1 MRTDTHPVKV
11 VNHPISLEHRSDGSI
26 LINSTG
32 TLGSY
37 EKRVT
42 DRLDY
47 WAANAPDRTFVAQR
61 GLGGHWEK
69 LSYAQ
74 MLARVHVVAQYI
86 LEKNLSAERPVVI
99 LSGNSTEHLII
110 GLAAM
115 YIGVPYASISQA
127 YSLLDKGFGK
137 LGDIMDTLTPGLI
150 FVDNLG
156 PYREAIDAV
165 APKGCPVVATEYGHA
180 LDGVDYP
187 VTPFGEVLQTQ
198 LTPEVEKANAA
209 VNGDTIAKF
218 LFTSGSTGSPK
229 AVINTHRMLCAN
241 QKMLSSV
248 LAFLPDEPPVMLDWL
263 PWSHTFGGNHN
274 IGIALHNGGTFYI
287 DGGKPTSKDV
297 EITLH
302 NLESVA
308 PTLYFN
314 IPKGFEVL
322 AAKFEEYPEA
332 AERFFSNLKIMYY
345 AAAGMSQHVWDQLD
359 ELAVRY
365 TGKKIPMLSGLG
377 STETAPAAMFASVEE
392 CAAGVIGLPLPGVE
406 IKLVPNAGKL
416 EARLR
421 APTITPGYWRD
432 PELTAKSFDKE
443 GFYCLGDAFKFI
455 DPEQPNRGLMFDGR
469 VSEDFKLDTGTWV
482 SVGTLRSTI
491 IHHFAPYVKD
501 VVFAGRD
508 QGFISG
514 LVFPDIEKCRQLLG
528 NAGDFDDAQVLSHP
542 KVVSH
547 FRNGLQVLSMRNT
560 GSSTLVRRIIL
571 QAEPLDFLKREVTD
585 KGTVNQNAVLENR
598 SDDVEDIYSDAP
610 SALVIDSQGS

>member
-1 MRTDTHPVKV
+1 MQTETHSVNV
-11 VNHPISLEHRSDGSI
+11 VNHPITVDRRNDGSI
-26 LINSTG
+26 LIKSTG

-37 EKRVT
+37 EKRFT
-42 DRLDY
+42 DRLEY
-47 WAANAPDRTFVAQR
+47 WAQQTPEQTFVAQR

-74 MLARVHVVAQYI
+74 TLARVHVVAQYM
-86 LEKNLSAERPVVI
+86 LGQNLSAERPVVI
-99 LSGNSTEHLII
+99 LSGNSSEHLIM

-127 YSLLDKGFGK
+127 YSLIDKGFGK
-137 LGDIMDTLTPGLI
+137 LSDIMQALTPGLI

-165 APKGCPVVATEYGHA
+165 APKGCPVVATEYGYA
-180 LDGVDYP
+180 LDGIDYP
-187 VTPFGEVLQTQ
+187 VTPFGAVLETET
-198 LTPEVEKANAA
+198 TPELAQANAA

-248 LAFLPDEPPVMLDWL
+248 MAFLPKEPPVMLDWL

-274 IGIALHNGGTFYI
+274 IGIALHNGGSFYI

-322 AAKFEEYPEA
+322 AAKLEERPEA
-332 AERFFSNLKIMYY
+332 AKRFFSQLKMMYY
-345 AAAGMSQHVWDQLD
+345 AAAGISQHVWDQLD

-432 PELTAKSFDKE
+432 SELTARSFDEE

-455 DPEQPNRGLMFDGR
+455 DPEEPNRGLMFDGR

-482 SVGTLRSTI
+482 SVGTLRTSI

-501 VVFAGRD
+501 VVIAGRD
-508 QGFISG
+508 QGFISA
-514 LVFPDIEKCRQLLG
+514 LVFPDVEKCRQLLE
-528 NAGDFDDAQVLSHP
+528 NEHELDDAQVLSDA

-547 FRNGLQVLSMRNT
+547 FSEGLKVLGARNA

-571 QAEPLDFLKREVTD
+571 QAQPLDFSKHEVTD

-598 SDDVEDIYSDAP
+598 RDDISDLYSVQPTAR
-610 SALVIDSQGS
+610 VIAI